1 MLDNKYPITQQ
12 FKNSDMHNSPVRFFS
27 YDLSELRFKANAARH
42 QSLRTRLYSNNF
54 RTSNKLPFRII
65 KNTSVKPEPLGK
77 INIKLNKEGVE
88 MNNAIKRRK
97 ESQKQ
102 HEQIQNRIKHLQDAE
117 RREIF
122 KAQRIQAQID
132 KFNTIRKVKSE
143 YMQKRKED
151 MYKYKVQQELKKKQ
165 VKDMK
170 NSILDNLKLK
180 KEEILVKNRK
190 LMEEVLRENDQMKLK
205 KK

>member
-1 MLDNKYPITQQ
+1 
-12 FKNSDMHNSPVRFFS
+12 
-27 YDLSELRFKANAARH
+27 
-42 QSLRTRLYSNNF
+42 
-54 RTSNKLPFRII
+54 
-65 KNTSVKPEPLGK
+65 
-77 INIKLNKEGVE
+77 
-88 MNNAIKRRK
+88 
-97 ESQKQ
+97 
-102 HEQIQNRIKHLQDAE
+102 
-117 RREIF
+117 
-122 KAQRIQAQID
+122 
-132 KFNTIRKVKSE
+132 
-143 YMQKRKED
+143 MQKRKED